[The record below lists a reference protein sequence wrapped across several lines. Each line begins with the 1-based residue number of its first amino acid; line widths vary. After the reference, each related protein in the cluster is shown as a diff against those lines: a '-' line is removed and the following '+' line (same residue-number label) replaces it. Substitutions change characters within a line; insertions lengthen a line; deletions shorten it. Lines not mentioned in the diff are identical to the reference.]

1 VAGAVRRDGNRFAR
15 RPGPHPN
22 RVRDDDQPGAPIRS
36 LASTLNK
43 FNDAYR
49 DHVAALE
56 RRLATDE
63 AMRKA
68 VGGEFIAVGKL
79 AYHLLRS
86 LGLAD
91 GHMVVDAGCG
101 SGRLAV
107 QLSPFGGIRYLG
119 FDVVKR
125 LVDYA
130 SELSRR
136 PDWEFL
142 VTDGR
147 AIPCESGAA
156 DYVCFF
162 SVFTHLLHED
172 TFRYFRESQ
181 RVLKPG
187 GRMVFS
193 FLEFRIPIHWEI
205 FLATVENG
213 APGQHL
219 NQFIDRDGIAA
230 WAAHSGLEV
239 VGIFD
244 GDKPHIPI
252 PEEIRWDHGARMG
265 SFGNIG
271 QSVAVLRKP

>member
-1 VAGAVRRDGNRFAR
+1 MLAASNR
-15 RPGPHPN
+15 
-22 RVRDDDQPGAPIRS
+22 
-36 LASTLNK
+36 

-56 RRLATDE
+56 ERLATDE
-63 AMRKA
+63 ALRVA

-91 GHMVVDAGCG
+91 GQLVVDAGCG
-101 SGRLAV
+101 SGRLSV
-107 QLSPFGGIRYLG
+107 QLAPFGGIRYIG
-119 FDVVKR
+119 FDVVER
-125 LVDYA
+125 LVNYA
-130 SELSRR
+130 SSLSNR

-142 VTDGR
+142 VTEGNG
-147 AIPCESGAA
+147 IPCGDDSA
-156 DYVCFF
+156 DFVCFF

-172 TFRYFRESQ
+172 TFRYFRES
-181 RVLKPG
+181 RRALKPG
-187 GRMVFS
+187 GQLVFS
-193 FLEFRIPIHWEI
+193 FLEFRIPIHWDI
-205 FLATVENG
+205 FMATVENA

-219 NQFIDRDGIAA
+219 NQFIDRDAIAA
-230 WAAHSGLEV
+230 WAAHCGLEV
-239 VGIFD
+239 TGIYD

-265 SFGNIG
+265 SFGNLG